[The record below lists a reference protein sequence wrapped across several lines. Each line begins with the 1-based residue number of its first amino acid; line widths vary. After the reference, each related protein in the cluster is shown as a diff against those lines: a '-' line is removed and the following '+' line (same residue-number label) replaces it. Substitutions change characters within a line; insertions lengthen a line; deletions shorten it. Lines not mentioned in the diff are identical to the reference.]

1 MFPHLK
7 NIDSYFMKLISK
19 YRFEKACHYAVFS
32 PTETHT
38 FQPGL
43 KKARKASQFSKR

>member
-1 MFPHLK
+1 
-7 NIDSYFMKLISK
+7 MKLISK

-38 FQPGL
+38 FQTRLEKG
-43 KKARKASQFSKR
+43 S